1 MVSNHPVHMID
12 TNGSLSPSAF
22 IPFCSFGGDFD
33 AMGTNY
39 SKFKIPVCNSFKATI
54 KDEQICYEIDLEEY
68 KSERDLVKQLQEGLV
83 LYLDYNEDKQLT
95 VEKYNKK
102 SALVYLNTI
111 SMMII
116 LHTLDVYY
124 FSYKTLWCWSETGS
138 KSLL

>member
-1 MVSNHPVHMID
+1 
-12 TNGSLSPSAF
+12 
-22 IPFCSFGGDFD
+22 
-33 AMGTNY
+33 MGTNY
-39 SKFKIPVCNSFKATI
+39 SKFKVPVCNSFKATI

-95 VEKYNKK
+95 VEKYNGK

-116 LHTLDVYY
+116 LHTLHIDKPKAKVQ
-124 FSYKTLWCWSETGS
+124 S
-138 KSLL
+138 KSQIPGLGLSLKS

>member
-1 MVSNHPVHMID
+1 
-12 TNGSLSPSAF
+12 
-22 IPFCSFGGDFD
+22 
-33 AMGTNY
+33 MGTNY

-95 VEKYNKK
+95 VEKYNGK

-116 LHTLDVYY
+116 PHTLDVKK
-124 FSYKTLWCWSETGS
+124 FS
-138 KSLL
+138 

>member
-1 MVSNHPVHMID
+1 
-12 TNGSLSPSAF
+12 
-22 IPFCSFGGDFD
+22 
-33 AMGTNY
+33 MGTNY

-95 VEKYNKK
+95 VEKYNGK

-124 FSYKTLWCWSETGS
+124 CQAQVPVQVRSSPVQSRSRSGPGQVQCLMFNS
-138 KSLL
+138 